1 MPFMTWDESLTV
13 GVEEIDAQHQRL
25 FELGDA
31 VAATVGRGFDREA
44 VGAELRALCDYAV
57 EHFSA
62 EEALMDMDA
71 YPEYDQHLSEHM
83 HCTTRA
89 LDFLEAF
96 SEGREVDMGE
106 FLRFVDSWVREHT
119 MRMDMTLAAY
129 LRKKRLRGDS

>member
-1 MPFMTWDESLTV
+1 MTFLTWDESLSI
-13 GVEEIDAQHQRL
+13 GVAEIDAQHKRL

-31 VAATVGRGFDREA
+31 VARTVERGFDREV
-44 VGAELRALCDYAV
+44 VGAELRTLCDYAV
-57 EHFSA
+57 EHFST

-96 SEGREVDMGE
+96 NEDRDVDMAE
-106 FLRFVDSWVREHT
+106 FLRFVDTWVREHT
-119 MRMDMTLAAY
+119 MRMDMTLASF
-129 LRKKRLRGDS
+129 LRLKGLREGK